1 MTVQEKYL
9 KIVDEV
15 IEKGPYK
22 PDWVSLSEYEAPK
35 WFRDAKFG
43 IFIHWG
49 LFSVP
54 AFNNEWYSR
63 NMYIQDMEE
72 WKHHR
77 ETFGEHTK
85 FGYKDFIPMFT
96 APKFDPKEWVK
107 LFKKAGAKYIMP
119 VAEHHDG
126 FQMYDSEISE
136 WTSVKKAM
144 RRDVLGELK
153 EAIRLI
159 LIKIKKQHSPEQ
171 IADFLELDLNFVKA
185 VCQIAAPMSPN
196 YDLDKIYEM
205 YHAIK

>member
-1 MTVQEKYL
+1 MTIQEKYL

-196 YDLDKIYEM
+196 YDLDKIYET
-205 YHAIK
+205 YHTIK